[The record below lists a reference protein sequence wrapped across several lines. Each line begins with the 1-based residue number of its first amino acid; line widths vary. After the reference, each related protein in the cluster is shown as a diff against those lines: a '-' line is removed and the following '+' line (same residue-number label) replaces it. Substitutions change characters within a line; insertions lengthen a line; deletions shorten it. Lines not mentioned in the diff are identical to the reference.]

1 MKKFAG
7 FAAAGIGSLVAVA
20 AVPAQAA
27 TPTHISG
34 NFQYTNMS
42 YYCDHGTP
50 NFVFSYRTLNLT
62 ESKVTFSATGYHP
75 LVETNVAPY
84 KASQTVTSLTNSAGK
99 SIVVTG
105 MGATTGSRFSVAGKV
120 PRTCAGLPSTMPVMD
135 WKAAG
140 KPTAKPVPNTT
151 KPSPTKSAPTKPAPT
166 TPAPTKPAPTMPA
179 PTKPTGPK
187 VDTDL
192 VRSGDSNG
200 MTAAAGLA
208 GAVALAGG
216 GVVVARRRR

>member
-1 MKKFAG
+1 MKKFVG
-7 FAAAGIGSLVAVA
+7 LAAAGVGSLVAVA

-62 ESKVTFSATGYHP
+62 ESKVTFTATGYRP

-84 KASQTVTSLTNSAGK
+84 RASQTVTSLTNAAGK

-105 MGATTGSRFSVAGKV
+105 MGSTTGSKFSVSGMV
-120 PRTCAGLPSTMPVMD
+120 PRTCAGLPSTMPTMD

-151 KPSPTKSAPTKPAPT
+151 KPAPTK
-166 TPAPTKPAPTMPA
+166 PAPTKPAPTAPASTA
-179 PTKPTGPK
+179 PTAPTGPK

-200 MTAAAGLA
+200 MTAAAGLV
-208 GAVALAGG
+208 GAAALAGG